1 MQTLPKYRF
10 YLLSAV
16 LALLVAGPSSVMAQR
31 FNHAP
36 AGGGRTAAPTFHPAP
51 VSRPTPTVRQ
61 APTPRPVTPRQTE
74 PRPVEQRPV
83 EQRPVEQRPTING
96 GSRNVG
102 SHDLSRPMDVHQT
115 VNVRNNV
122 TVRDRVNVYH
132 TGDLHGVH
140 PYYYHPYHPYS
151 WGPHWHPLGF
161 FLSSL
166 AADAIWFN
174 FNNQR
179 YWYDDGCFYLSQN
192 GGYAVVA
199 APPGAIVSSLPPGY
213 ETPVASDGQ
222 TYYYFAGVF
231 YVQTGQG
238 YQVVAAPPGAVISN
252 LPQGAV
258 DQQINGEDFLVY
270 NNTFFEPISQDGQ
283 DAYEVVPPPG
293 Q

>member
-1 MQTLPKYRF
+1 MQTRSKYSC
-10 YLLSAV
+10 LILSAALV
-16 LALLVAGPSSVMAQR
+16 LLLAGPSPVMAQR
-31 FNHAP
+31 FSHGSPGGSRPAAP
-36 AGGGRTAAPTFHPAP
+36 AFHPAT
-51 VSRPTPTVRQ
+51 VSRPAPTVRQ
-61 APTPRPVTPRQTE
+61 APVQAARPAE
-74 PRPVEQRPV
+74 PRPAE
-83 EQRPVEQRPTING
+83 ERPTING

-122 TVRDRVNVYH
+122 TVRNRVNVYH
-132 TGDLHGVH
+132 TGDNHGAH
-140 PYYYHPYHPYS
+140 PYYYHPYHPYY
-151 WGPHWHPLGF
+151 WGPHYHPLGF
-161 FLSSL
+161 FLSAL

-179 YWYDDGCFYLSQN
+179 YWYDDGCFYLPQN
-192 GGYAVVA
+192 GGYDVVA
-199 APPGAIVSSLPPGY
+199 APLGAIVTSLPPGY

-222 TYYYFAGVF
+222 TYYYYAGVF

-238 YQVVAAPPGAVISN
+238 YQVVAAPPGAVIDN

-258 DQQINGEDFLVY
+258 DQQVNGEDFLVY